1 MNRGT
6 RPRRARVPAHGG
18 PRVYFLRHAQTLVGS
33 LGRLS
38 RQPFAT
44 AMTIAVIGVALALPA
59 GLHVTVLNA
68 KQLSARWE
76 SVADLSVYLVPGTD
90 DQALA
95 GLADRIRDREDVA
108 GVETVS
114 ADQALVEFRA
124 LSGFGDALDALDDNP
139 LPPLIVVRPQA
150 GGDDAESVA
159 SLAEALRAEDGVD
172 LVQSDTAWVER
183 FDAIVDVVRRT
194 VLLAAGLLA
203 LAVVVIVGNT
213 IRLDIQNRRDEIEIT
228 RLVGASDGF
237 VRRPF
242 LYTGFWYGLAGGLC
256 ALALVHIGLVLVTGP
271 VTRISGLYGS
281 DFRLAGPGAMATA
294 ALVAGGALLGWLG
307 SWAAA
312 TRHMLR
318 IDPN

>member
-1 MNRGT
+1 MGAER
-6 RPRRARVPAHGG
+6 RRARVPARGG
-18 PRVYFLRHAQTLVGS
+18 VRVYFLRHAQTLVGS

-59 GLHVTVLNA
+59 GLHVLVLNA

-76 SVADLSVYLVPGTD
+76 SVADLSVYLAPGTD
-90 DQALA
+90 DQALTQV
-95 GLADRIRDREDVA
+95 ADRIRARDDVA
-108 GVETVS
+108 DVETVT
-114 ADQALVEFRA
+114 ADEALTEFRS
-124 LSGFGDALDALDDNP
+124 LSGFGEALDALEDNP
-139 LPPLIVVRPQA
+139 LPPLIVVRPQP
-150 GGDDAESVA
+150 GGDDAEAVGA
-159 SLAEALRAEDGVD
+159 LAEALRTESGVD

-183 FDAIVDVVRRT
+183 FDAIVDVVRRA

-256 ALALVHIGLVLVTGP
+256 ALALIHIGMVLLAGP
-271 VTRISGLYGS
+271 VARISGLYGS
-281 DFRLAGPGAMATA
+281 EFRLAGPGAIATG

-318 IDPN
+318 INPN